1 MKKFLL
7 FVGLLLFT
15 ISVSAVIPEKVDSL
29 VRLQEVIVSANKI
42 QVNRNNI
49 PLTISIIGREQIEAS
64 SESALLP
71 VLSQHIPG
79 LFVT

>member
-1 MKKFLL
+1 MKKILL

-71 VLSQHIPG
+71 V
-79 LFVT
+79 